1 MHKIKQLR
9 KISGLKNFAK
19 ICESFL
25 AEFITQ
31 DMLPNQDPSQYGNQK
46 GLSTQHYLVRMINK
60 ILTATD
66 KNSKDEAKAVLVQM
80 IDWQSAFD
88 KQCHRLGILSF
99 IKNGV
104 RKPLIPILISYFQ
117 NRQMAVKWN
126 GTMSKPYP
134 LPGGGAQGGQLGQT
148 EYLSQ
153 TDDNVDFLERD
164 SKFKF
169 IDDFS
174 VLEVLNLVMCGIST
188 YNFKQHVASDVGCH
202 GQYLPAE
209 NIGSQNYLNRIQ
221 SWTHEKQMALIKT
234 KTTYMVINFTKK
246 FQFSTRLTLEN
257 QLLEEVS
264 ECKLLGLTLTN
275 DLAWQKNTETIIKK
289 ANTRMIILHKL
300 YEFNLPMEELVNMYI
315 LFIRSA
321 VEYACV
327 VWHSS
332 LTEEQHNDIER
343 IQKTALRIIL
353 KEEYSGY
360 KAALAHSG
368 LDTLRDRRTK
378 LSLKFAEKCL
388 KDEKSADLF
397 PLTVKNVNTRLHEKY
412 FVTPARTERLAKS
425 TIPYLQKLLNS
436 NVHQ

>member
-1 MHKIKQLR
+1 
-9 KISGLKNFAK
+9 
-19 ICESFL
+19 
-25 AEFITQ
+25 
-31 DMLPNQDPSQYGNQK
+31 
-46 GLSTQHYLVRMINK
+46 
-60 ILTATD
+60 
-66 KNSKDEAKAVLVQM
+66 
-80 IDWQSAFD
+80 
-88 KQCHRLGILSF
+88 
-99 IKNGV
+99 
-104 RKPLIPILISYFQ
+104 
-117 NRQMAVKWN
+117 
-126 GTMSKPYP
+126 
-134 LPGGGAQGGQLGQT
+134 
-148 EYLSQ
+148 
-153 TDDNVDFLERD
+153 
-164 SKFKF
+164 
-169 IDDFS
+169 
-174 VLEVLNLVMCGIST
+174 
-188 YNFKQHVASDVGCH
+188 
-202 GQYLPAE
+202 
-209 NIGSQNYLNRIQ
+209 
-221 SWTHEKQMALIKT
+221 MALNKT
-234 KTTYMVINFTKK
+234 KTKYMVINFTKK

-275 DLAWQKNTETIIKK
+275 DLTWQKNTETIIKK